1 MVLLS
6 TESFDMEEK
15 CEMSDG
21 RADTGIL
28 LMTSPRSKSKEQAEP
43 ELWLD
48 KNTLQIDGL
57 KLALLNLS
65 LCSTYPI

>member
-1 MVLLS
+1 
-6 TESFDMEEK
+6 
-15 CEMSDG
+15 MSDG

-28 LMTSPRSKSKEQAEP
+28 RMTSPRSKSKEQAEP

>member
-1 MVLLS
+1 
-6 TESFDMEEK
+6 
-15 CEMSDG
+15 MSDG

-43 ELWLD
+43 ELWQD
-48 KNTLQIDGL
+48 KNMLQIDGL